1 MSGTLRFDLLGPLRV
16 WRGEEELDAGPV
28 QQRVLLAVLLLHVNR
43 PVSRETLVEAVWGT
57 APPGRAVN
65 LLQRH
70 AAGLRRVLE
79 PGRPARAP
87 SRLLNW
93 TAAGY
98 VLTVPADALDC
109 TLLTEQ
115 RERGRAARAAGD
127 LPAAAEALHAALDL
141 WQGRL
146 CEGLACPLLDAER
159 DRWEEQRLGV
169 LEERIEVDLA
179 LGADADLVG
188 ELRRLIAAHPLRE
201 RLHGLL
207 MRTLHRCG
215 RQGEALRAY
224 QEARRL
230 LADELGIEPG
240 AELRRVHQQI
250 LAADAALDPPVAF
263 PPTVLGAGRPAILG
277 AGRRPVPGTASQ
289 PVPGATPHPAT
300 GTTARPV
307 PGAAPHPATNAALR
321 PETGTTP
328 HPADPTE
335 PPPLPRAASRTAA
348 DDASRRGGAVPSRTG
363 AGVRPGAVGPQPES
377 SRAVLRT
384 PGNLPTELTSFV
396 GRDHELARVREL
408 LAGHRLVTLTGVGGV
423 GKTRLGLRAALNLQ
437 PSFRDGVWLVELS
450 GLSDPGLVAH
460 AVAAAL
466 DLHDQTGRAPLASLV
481 RHLREREILLVLDDC
496 EHLLHACAVL
506 VDTLLRAATGLRV
519 VATSRQPLA
528 VDGERIVPVPPLRVL
543 GEGGPDEE
551 TPAVT
556 LFAHRARAA
565 VPCGFPMSAET
576 RATVTRICSRL
587 DGIPLAIE
595 LAAGRLRTLDPD
607 QLLARLDDRFRVL
620 TTARPTALPRHQ
632 TLRATV
638 CWSFHLCTDDERLL
652 WVRLSTFTDTF
663 DLEAAE
669 AVCAGEDLPAGEI
682 YDLVDG
688 LVDKSVLIRER
699 CGAGIRFRLLET
711 LREYGR
717 DQIHDADL
725 RTALRRRHRD
735 HYLALAER
743 GEAQWFGPGQARWAE
758 RLRLEHANFREAL
771 GFSFAA
777 PDEGL
782 AGARLAA
789 ALYSFWVACG
799 YVEEAQRW
807 LERAL
812 RAAGAP
818 SRERAKALWVMS
830 RIAYLRGDVAE
841 SLARAQECR
850 ELAGRLGD
858 GMTLAHGTHMAGTAT
873 LLRDEPVHARSLL
886 ARALELYAACGETNS
901 MVILAQA
908 QLALAG
914 VFLDV
919 PGQAVELCRKARS
932 VCRAHEEKWALS
944 YALYVQAFAEWACG
958 ERVVAARHARECLRM
973 KRDFRDR
980 LGTAMV
986 VDLLGCLAAAEGRCH
1001 RAAVLLGA
1009 AEEEWNTVGVPWF
1022 GSAYW
1027 RAPHDEAER
1036 WARQALGHEA
1046 FETALF
1052 EGTRLRPEEVF
1063 AFALEE
1069 RC

>member
-1 MSGTLRFDLLGPLRV
+1 MSGTLRFDLLGPMRV
-16 WRGEEELDAGPV
+16 WRGDEELDAGPV

-65 LLQRH
+65 LVQRH

-79 PGRPARAP
+79 PDRPARAP

-98 VLTVPADALDC
+98 LLTVPAGALDC
-109 TLLTEQ
+109 ALLTEQ

-146 CEGLACPLLDAER
+146 CEGLASPLLDAER

-179 LGADADLVG
+179 LGTDADLVG

-201 RLHGLL
+201 RLHSLL
-207 MRTLHRCG
+207 MRTLHRAG

-224 QEARRL
+224 QGARRL

-250 LAADAALDPPVAF
+250 LAADAALDPPVA
-263 PPTVLGAGRPAILG
+263 
-277 AGRRPVPGTASQ
+277 S
-289 PVPGATPHPAT
+289 HPAT
-300 GTTARPV
+300 VGASRAAPAGTAHAGPGHASRRSAAVAPRSGGTARPV
-307 PGAAPHPATNAALR
+307 S
-321 PETGTTP
+321 
-328 HPADPTE
+328 ADPPRPVSAD
-335 PPPLPRAASRTAA
+335 PP
-348 DDASRRGGAVPSRTG
+348 RRGGRT
-363 AGVRPGAVGPQPES
+363 APA
-377 SRAVLRT
+377 A

-396 GRDHELARVREL
+396 GRDQELARVREL

-437 PSFRDGVWLVELS
+437 PSFRDGVWLVELA

-481 RHLREREILLVLDDC
+481 RHLREREVLLVLDDC

-506 VDTLLRAATGLRV
+506 VDTLLRAAPHLRV

-543 GEGGPDEE
+543 PDVRHEGAEGAGADEE

-565 VPCGFPMSAET
+565 VPCGFPMSAQT
-576 RATVTRICSRL
+576 RATVTRICQRL

-638 CWSFHLCTDDERLL
+638 CWSFHLCTGDERLL
-652 WVRLSTFTDTF
+652 WVRLSTFTDAF

-682 YDLVDG
+682 YALVDG

-699 CGAGIRFRLLET
+699 TPAGIRFRLLET

-717 DQIHDADL
+717 DQVRDPDL

-743 GEAQWFGPGQARWAE
+743 GEAQWFGPGQARWAD

-771 GFSFAA
+771 GFSFTA

-782 AGARLAA
+782 AGVRLAA

-799 YVEEAQRW
+799 YVEEARRW
-807 LERAL
+807 LEQAL
-812 RAAGAP
+812 CLAGEP
-818 SRERAKALWVMS
+818 SPERAKALWVMS

-841 SLARAQECR
+841 SLARAEECR
-850 ELAGRLGD
+850 ELARLLGD
-858 GMTLAHGTHMAGTAT
+858 GTALAHGTHMAGTAT
-873 LLRDEPVHARSLL
+873 LLRDEPVHAQLLL
-886 ARALELYAACGETNS
+886 ALALAEYAAHGELNS

-908 QLALAG
+908 HLAMAS
-914 VFLDV
+914 VFLGV

-932 VCRAHEEKWALS
+932 VCRAHDEKWSLS

-980 LGTAMV
+980 LGTAMA
-986 VDLLGCLAAAEGRCH
+986 VDLLGCIAAAEGRCH

-1036 WARQALGHEA
+1036 RARRELGHEA

-1052 EGTRLRPEEVF
+1052 EGTRVAPGDVV

-1069 RC
+1069 RG